1 MISNAKHNPSDGN
14 ELLRECAE
22 TLQCVANYRLPLA
35 IDKRLQWLAENKEQ
49 LSESEREELLALSE
63 LAEQRTLEK
72 VRSQVLL
79 KRIAA
84 ATSSAIPT

>member
-1 MISNAKHNPSDGN
+1 MISNANHNPANGN

-22 TLQCVANYRLPLA
+22 TLQCVANYRLPSA
-35 IDKRLQWLAENKEQ
+35 IDKRLQWLAENKEH

-63 LAEQRTLEK
+63 FAEQRTLEK

-79 KRIAA
+79 QRIAA
-84 ATSSAIPT
+84 ATANATPS